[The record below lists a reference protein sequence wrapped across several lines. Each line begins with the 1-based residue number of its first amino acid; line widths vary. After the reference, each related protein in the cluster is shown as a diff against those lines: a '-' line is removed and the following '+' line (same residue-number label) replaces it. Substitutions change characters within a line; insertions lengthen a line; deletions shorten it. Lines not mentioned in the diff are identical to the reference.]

1 MLKGTVAMDDKSWN
15 DYLYGTIGVRTGGVM
30 NEIGLQTASK
40 PPSVPAPRPSRPA
53 LPPQS
58 VGPHV
63 LAPYNPVDVSGRK
76 NPSVQYSPVATS
88 PSTAAYWKW
97 WERFASLDDRLQ
109 HSARVVGGGAILT
122 MFASF
127 VVLAVWDGTVWA
139 DYAGVAIMGASAV
152 IALSL
157 FAMYV
162 ARVLEE
168 FGAGPIQTWTGLADC
183 AVWAKPFVAIYA
195 SVQFALVAFL
205 LLGPPVG
212 LWLAARW
219 FGWT

>member
-1 MLKGTVAMDDKSWN
+1 MDDKSWN

-30 NEIGLQTASK
+30 NEIGIQTASK
-40 PPSVPAPRPSRPA
+40 PQFVPSTRPSRPA
-53 LPPQS
+53 FPPQPVTS
-58 VGPHV
+58 DA
-63 LAPYNPVDVSGRK
+63 LAPYDPLAEAGRK
-76 NPSVQYSPVATS
+76 SLSVQYSPVATS

-97 WERFASLDDRLQ
+97 WQRFAILDDRLQ
-109 HSARVVGGGAILT
+109 HSARVIGGGAILT

-127 VVLAVWDGTVWA
+127 VVLAVCDGTVWA

-168 FGAGPIQTWTGLADC
+168 FGASPIQTWTGLAGC

-195 SVQFALVAFL
+195 SVQFALVALL

-219 FGWT
+219 FGWS